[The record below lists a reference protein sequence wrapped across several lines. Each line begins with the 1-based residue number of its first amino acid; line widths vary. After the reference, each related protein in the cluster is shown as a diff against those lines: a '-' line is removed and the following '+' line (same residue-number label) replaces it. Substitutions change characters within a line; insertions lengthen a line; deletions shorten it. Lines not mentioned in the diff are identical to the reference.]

1 MVTGVIPSFAWKH
14 LKESKMVAN
23 SCDMLAESVLQKEVD
38 RITAIT
44 SWTKNHD
51 SLYLTHNEKY
61 AVVLEY
67 LSERINELKGT

>member
-1 MVTGVIPSFAWKH
+1 MAS
-14 LKESKMVAN
+14 N
-23 SCDMLAESVLQKEVD
+23 SCDILAESVLQKEVD
-38 RITAIT
+38 HITTIT

-67 LSERINELKGT
+67 LNDRITELKGK